1 MFVPKV
7 IKAQSTTALAGIL
20 DLTDLRRF
28 VLSYRKALTNAA
40 ALLAGAR
47 GVRSVESLA
56 AGLTESAEP
65 SRRTWAA
72 LRDLLGILTLEHVHD
87 PDREECALFAAL
99 DPTDHRVE
107 EICLLTDGLRD
118 VLEQILSEQPE
129 VLGQLQPA
137 A

>member
-7 IKAQSTTALAGIL
+7 IKAQPTTALAGNP

-28 VLSYRKALTNAA
+28 VNSYRRALTNAA

-47 GVRSVESLA
+47 GARSVKTLA
-56 AGLTESAEP
+56 TGLNESAEP

-72 LRDLLGILTLEHVHD
+72 LRDLLGIFTLEHVHD

-107 EICLLTDGLRD
+107 EICLLTDGLRN
-118 VLEQILSEQPE
+118 VLEQTLSEQPDM
-129 VLGQLQPA
+129 LDQLQPA

>member
-1 MFVPKV
+1 MFVPKA
-7 IKAQSTTALAGIL
+7 ITAQSTTALAGIP
-20 DLTDLRRF
+20 DFTDLRHF
-28 VLSYRKALTNAA
+28 VLSYREALANAA

-47 GVRSVESLA
+47 GARSVELLA
-56 AGLTESAEP
+56 AGLTECAEP

-87 PDREECALFAAL
+87 PDREECALFAVL
-99 DPTDHRVE
+99 EPTDPRVE

-118 VLEQILSEQPE
+118 VLEQTLSEQPE
-129 VLGQLQPA
+129 MLDQLQPA

>member
-1 MFVPKV
+1 MFVPKA
-7 IKAQSTTALAGIL
+7 ITAQSTTALAGIP

-28 VLSYRKALTNAA
+28 VLSYRAALTNAA

-47 GVRSVESLA
+47 GARSVECLA
-56 AGLTESAEP
+56 AGLTEGSVP

-72 LRDLLGILTLEHVHD
+72 LREVLGILTLEHVHD

-99 DPTDHRVE
+99 DPTDPRVE

-118 VLEQILSEQPE
+118 VLEQTLSEQPE
-129 VLGQLQPA
+129 MLDQLQPA